1 MRALNLGSIAAAL
14 GALSGR
20 RRAAAAIGLGIVG
33 AGILPPLYLF
43 PLGFVSFVGLVW
55 MLEGRSAR
63 SAFWIGWLFGLGHFA
78 TGLYW
83 IANALMIEWWRVGW
97 LIPFAVLGLGALLGV
112 FVGAATAGVRAAR
125 LSGAATPFG
134 LALCW
139 MLAEFARGHVLTGF
153 PWNLVATAWLASDA
167 LAQSAALFGAYGLS
181 GIGVLVFALPAALV
195 RGDWRPAAASVALLA
210 IAWGAG
216 TYRLAQSDDA
226 LLPDIRLRIV
236 QPNVPQALKWD
247 PEARERN
254 LEELIALTRSEGFS
268 NATHVI
274 WSETATAFPIWG
286 DTPSLAA
293 RRAQVAEAVPPG
305 GMLVTG
311 APRFARDA
319 DGTIFAWN
327 SLHAMEPDGTLSAT
341 FDKFHLVP
349 FGEYVPLRDWLP
361 FERIVP
367 GGVDFSAGPG
377 PQLLAVRGLP
387 VASPLICYEI
397 IFPGNVV
404 PEGPRPNLLLNITN
418 DSWFGQSS
426 GPHQHF
432 AATRL
437 RAVEEGLPAIRA
449 AGGGI
454 SAVIDGYGRPVAKL
468 DLGSRGVL
476 DAGLPPSLPAT
487 PYARARS
494 LPIVILA
501 AIFAALSG
509 LFRRRNVTT

>member
-1 MRALNLGSIAAAL
+1 MGLSRLGSAAEAL
-14 GALSGR
+14 GRLSGR
-20 RRAAAAIGLGIVG
+20 RRAAAAIGFGVLG

-43 PLGFVSFVGLVW
+43 PLGFVAFVGLVW
-55 MLEGRSAR
+55 MIEGCRVR

-78 TGLYW
+78 AGLYW

-97 LIPFAVLGLGALLGV
+97 LIPFAVLGLGAVLGV
-112 FVGAATAGVRAAR
+112 FVGAATACVRAAK
-125 LSGAATPFG
+125 LSGAAAPFG
-134 LALCW
+134 LALFW
-139 MLAEFARGHVLTGF
+139 MLGELARGHVLTGF
-153 PWNLVATAWLASDA
+153 PWNLVATAWLANDG
-167 LAQSAALFGAYGLS
+167 LAQSGALFGAYGLS
-181 GIGVLVFALPAALV
+181 GVGVLVFALPASLA
-195 RGDWRPAAASVALLA
+195 RGDWRPTAASAAMLA
-210 IAWGAG
+210 IAWAGGAW
-216 TYRLAQSDDA
+216 RLAQSDDA
-226 LLPDIRLRIV
+226 LMPDIRLRIV

-254 LEELIALTRSEGFS
+254 LEELIALTRSDGFS
-268 NATHVI
+268 VATHVV

-286 DTPSLAA
+286 DTPALAA
-293 RRAQVAEAVPPG
+293 RRAQVAAAVPPG

-349 FGEYVPLRDWLP
+349 FGEYVPLRGWLP

-377 PQLLAVRGLP
+377 PQLLAIRGLP

-397 IFPGNVV
+397 VFPGNVV

-454 SAVIDGYGRPVAKL
+454 SAVVDGYGRPIAKL
-468 DLGSRGVL
+468 GLGVRGVL
-476 DAGLPPSLPAT
+476 DSGLPSALPAP

-494 LPIVILA
+494 VPVVFLA
-501 AIFAALSG
+501 AIFGACAG
-509 LFRRRNVTT
+509 LLRQRYVAT